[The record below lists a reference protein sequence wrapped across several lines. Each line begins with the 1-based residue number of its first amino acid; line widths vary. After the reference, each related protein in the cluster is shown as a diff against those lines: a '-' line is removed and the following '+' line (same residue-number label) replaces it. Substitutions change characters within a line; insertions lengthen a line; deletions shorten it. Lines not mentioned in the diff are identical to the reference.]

1 MCNKVVSEDCFMVK
15 YCFNRYKTQD
25 MCDKILDVFLPTLTL
40 FLNGWLRNKWLKP
53 RWLFVFL
60 ILI

>member
-1 MCNKVVSEDCFMVK
+1 MCNKVVSEDCFMLK

-40 FLNGWLRNKWLKP
+40 FLNGWLGNK
-53 RWLFVFL
+53 
-60 ILI
+60 